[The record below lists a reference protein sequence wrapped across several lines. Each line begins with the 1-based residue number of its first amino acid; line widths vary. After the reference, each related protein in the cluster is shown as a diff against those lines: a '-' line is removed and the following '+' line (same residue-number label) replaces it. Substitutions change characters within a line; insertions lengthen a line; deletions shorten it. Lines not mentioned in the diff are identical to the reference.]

1 MLFAMMLISYRCHT
15 VVVVAV
21 AAADSKDIDEASRKE
36 LFE

>member
-15 VVVVAV
+15 VVVAV
-21 AAADSKDIDEASRKE
+21 AADSKDIDEASRKE

>member
-15 VVVVAV
+15 VVVAM